1 MMMKNVKASKSA
13 NGKKGETQTAVGGCL
28 DLDSYSDS
36 DSEGLP
42 NLVEAVQTRP
52 GQARTWTR
60 NWSSARLSD
69 YRALMMIK
77 CAPDFGAL
85 GGYMAGGA
93 RGPGSQALISS
104 FF

>member
-52 GQARTWTR
+52 VQARPEHEPETE
-60 NWSSARLSD
+60 AV
-69 YRALMMIK
+69 
-77 CAPDFGAL
+77 PDF
-85 GGYMAGGA
+85 
-93 RGPGSQALISS
+93 PS
-104 FF
+104 FGL